1 MTRQQKSPP
10 KLCVYCGESATS
22 RDHVIPQ
29 SLFTPPL
36 PQMITV
42 PACEA
47 CQTEKSYGDDDLA
60 HYVALSWAGSQHPRA
75 REQLERAK
83 RATLM
88 GRSKLGNAFL
98 EGGSTREILTESGIH
113 FFDVWEVP
121 IPDENRDMFKTLQY
135 IVRGLH
141 VVRNFRFD
149 RKIPPI
155 PPDCPVD
162 IRGLN
167 RLKANSLITKFL
179 KLPHEEFITMTNS
192 HAETE
197 QPIAM
202 WSRSVPVGGD
212 PFSRFWI
219 LVFNDQ
225 ECFVGATGGVAI
237 AAKQYMNER
246 RGKS

>member
-1 MTRQQKSPP
+1 
-10 KLCVYCGESATS
+10 
-22 RDHVIPQ
+22 
-29 SLFTPPL
+29 
-36 PQMITV
+36 
-42 PACEA
+42 
-47 CQTEKSYGDDDLA
+47 
-60 HYVALSWAGSQHPRA
+60 
-75 REQLERAK
+75 
-83 RATLM
+83 M

-98 EGGSTREILTESGIH
+98 EGGSTREILTESGIYL
-113 FFDVWEVP
+113 FDVWEVP
-121 IPDENRDMFKTLQY
+121 IPDENRDMFKTIQY

-192 HAETE
+192 RAETE

-212 PFSRFWI
+212 SFSRFWI

-237 AAKQYMNER
+237 AAKQYMDER